1 MGEFALSVAAA
12 HQIGAARGER
22 SILSAMDIHAGELFA
37 IFSQSINDL
46 VLRHRGDLERKRTLG
61 GRLKRR
67 RSKSEPKTRWV
78 DATPE
83 YAFHI
88 CGLRNLFP
96 EAVFIHLVRDVDSVV
111 RSMLNFHRVTGTRLV
126 ASEQNAYE
134 YWLRA
139 VKACMNAEQA
149 YGPEVVYRLLYSTLV
164 KEPELAFRSLLDF
177 VGEPYSDKCLD
188 PLAERIN
195 SSNVPPDFKS
205 DEAATDPTIVEE
217 ARRLSAE
224 IQETAQPSNGSP
236 AHLADLESAFW
247 EASVESCVKVAR
259 LEQQLSEQERHYTA
273 EVGQYETQLAS
284 QEGHYTAEVDQ
295 YKARLASQERHYTAE
310 VGEYEAQIVSQ
321 ERHYTAEAE
330 QYKAQIK
337 AQIASQERQHT
348 AEVEEYKVRLRKLQ
362 QKLMRLLSRVEK
374 AAVRLRESRR
384 WKLVN
389 FAAVIK
395 AKLSPDK
402 QLPGY
407 GDLDKIVADY
417 AKWRDSRA
425 EPANTGRTATVTT
438 DNSANS
444 GERLAKGEGSAKPA
458 IPDRLAKPTENTC
471 GV

>member
-67 RSKSEPKTRWV
+67 HSKSEPKTRWV

-96 EAVFIHLVRDVDSVV
+96 EAVFVHLVRDVDSVV

-126 ASEQNAYE
+126 VSEQNAYE

-139 VKACMNAEQA
+139 VKACLNAEQA

-164 KEPELAFRSLLDF
+164 KEPELAIRSLLDF

-188 PLAERIN
+188 PLGERIN

-217 ARRLSAE
+217 ARRLFAE
-224 IQETAQPSNGSP
+224 IQETAQPSDGSLV
-236 AHLADLESAFW
+236 HLADLESAFW
-247 EASVESCVKVAR
+247 EASVESPCVKVAR
-259 LEQQLSEQERHYTA
+259 LEQQLSDQERHYTA
-273 EVGQYETQLAS
+273 EVEQYETQLAS
-284 QEGHYTAEVDQ
+284 QERHYTAEVDQ

-310 VGEYEAQIVSQ
+310 AEQYKAQIVSR

-330 QYKAQIK
+330 QYKAQI
-337 AQIASQERQHT
+337 ASQERQYT
-348 AEVEEYKVRLRKLQ
+348 AEVEEYKARLRKLQ
-362 QKLMRLLSRVEK
+362 QELMRLLSRVEK

-417 AKWRDSRA
+417 AKWRVSRA

-438 DNSANS
+438 QTDNSANS
-444 GERLAKGEGSAKPA
+444 GERLANGEGPAKPA

>member
-46 VLRHRGDLERKRTLG
+46 VLRHRSDLERKGALG

-67 RSKSEPKTRWV
+67 RSKSEPKARWV

-88 CGLRNLFP
+88 CGLRKLFP
-96 EAVFIHLVRDVDSVV
+96 GAVFIHLVRDVDSVV
-111 RSMLNFHRVTGTRLV
+111 RSMLNFHRVTGTHLV
-126 ASEQNAYE
+126 TSEQNAYE

-139 VKACMNAEQA
+139 VKACLKAEQA
-149 YGPEVVYRLLYSTLV
+149 YGADVVYRLLYSTLV

-177 VGEPYSDKCLD
+177 VGEPYSDRCLD

-205 DEAATDPTIVEE
+205 GEAATDPAIVQE

-224 IQETAQPSNGSP
+224 IEGTAQPSNGSL
-236 AHLADLESAFW
+236 ADAADLESAFR
-247 EASVESCVKVAR
+247 EASVESYVKIAR
-259 LEQQLSEQERHYTA
+259 LEQQLSDQERHYTA
-273 EVGQYETQLAS
+273 EVKQYETQI
-284 QEGHYTAEVDQ
+284 
-295 YKARLASQERHYTAE
+295 ASQERHYTAE
-310 VGEYEAQIVSQ
+310 VEQYETQIASQ
-321 ERHYTAEAE
+321 ERHYTAELEQYRTQIASQEHHYTSEVE
-330 QYKAQIK
+330 QYKAQIS
-337 AQIASQERQHT
+337 AQQRDYT
-348 AEVEEYKVRLRKLQ
+348 AALQGYRSETRL
-362 QKLMRLLSRVEK
+362 LMRMLNQLEK
-374 AAVRLRESRR
+374 AAARLRESRR

-395 AKLSPDK
+395 AKLSSDK

-407 GDLDKIVADY
+407 DDLDKIVAAY
-417 AKWRDSRA
+417 AQWRVSRA
-425 EPANTGRTATVTT
+425 KPTNTDRLATATAQT
-438 DNSANS
+438 DSANS
-444 GERLAKGEGSAKPA
+444 GERLANDEGTGKPT
-458 IPDRLAKPTENTC
+458 IPDRLAKPAGNTC

>member
-46 VLRHRGDLERKRTLG
+46 VLRHRSDLERKGALG

-67 RSKSEPKTRWV
+67 RSKSEPKARWV

-88 CGLRNLFP
+88 CGLRKLFP
-96 EAVFIHLVRDVDSVV
+96 GAVFIHLVRDVDSVV
-111 RSMLNFHRVTGTRLV
+111 RSMLNFHRVTGTHLV
-126 ASEQNAYE
+126 TSEQNAYE

-139 VKACMNAEQA
+139 VKACLKAEQA
-149 YGPEVVYRLLYSTLV
+149 YGADVVYRLLYSTLV

-177 VGEPYSDKCLD
+177 VGEPYSDRCLD

-205 DEAATDPTIVEE
+205 GEAATDPAIVQE

-224 IQETAQPSNGSP
+224 IEGTAQPSNGSL
-236 AHLADLESAFW
+236 ADAADLESAFR
-247 EASVESCVKVAR
+247 EASVESYVKIAR
-259 LEQQLSEQERHYTA
+259 LEQQLSDQERHYTA
-273 EVGQYETQLAS
+273 EVKQYETQIAS
-284 QEGHYTAEVDQ
+284 QEHHYTSEV
-295 YKARLASQERHYTAE
+295 
-310 VGEYEAQIVSQ
+310 
-321 ERHYTAEAE
+321 E
-330 QYKAQIK
+330 QYKAQIS
-337 AQIASQERQHT
+337 AQQRDYT
-348 AEVEEYKVRLRKLQ
+348 AALQGYRSETRL
-362 QKLMRLLSRVEK
+362 LMRMLNQLEK
-374 AAVRLRESRR
+374 AAARLRESRR

-395 AKLSPDK
+395 AKLSSDK

-407 GDLDKIVADY
+407 DDLDKIVAAY
-417 AKWRDSRA
+417 AQWRVSRA
-425 EPANTGRTATVTT
+425 KPTNTDRLATATAQT
-438 DNSANS
+438 DSANS
-444 GERLAKGEGSAKPA
+444 GERLANDEGTGKPT
-458 IPDRLAKPTENTC
+458 IPDRLAKPAGNTC

>member
-46 VLRHRGDLERKRTLG
+46 VLRHRSDLERKRTLG

-96 EAVFIHLVRDVDSVV
+96 EAVFVHLVRDVDSVV

-139 VKACMNAEQA
+139 VKACLNAEQA

-164 KEPELAFRSLLDF
+164 KEPELAIRSLLDF

-188 PLAERIN
+188 PLGERIN

-217 ARRLSAE
+217 ARRLFAE

-259 LEQQLSEQERHYTA
+259 LEQQLS
-273 EVGQYETQLAS
+273 
-284 QEGHYTAEVDQ
+284 D
-295 YKARLASQERHYTAE
+295 
-310 VGEYEAQIVSQ
+310 Q

-362 QKLMRLLSRVEK
+362 QELMRMLSRVEK

-402 QLPGY
+402 QVPGY

-417 AKWRDSRA
+417 AKWRVSRA

>member
-12 HQIGAARGER
+12 HQTGAARGER
-22 SILSAMDIHAGELFA
+22 SILSAMDIHEEELFA
-37 IFSQSINDL
+37 IFNQSINDL
-46 VLRHRGDLERKRTLG
+46 VLRHRSDLERKRALG

-67 RSKSEPKTRWV
+67 RSKSEPKARWV

-88 CGLRNLFP
+88 CGLRKLFP
-96 EAVFIHLVRDVDSVV
+96 EAFFIHLVRDVDSVV
-111 RSMLNFHRVTGTRLV
+111 RSMLNFHRIKGTRLV

-139 VKACMNAEQA
+139 VNACLKAEQA

-164 KEPELAFRSLLDF
+164 KEPELAIRSLLDF

-188 PLAERIN
+188 PFGERIN

-205 DEAATDPTIVEE
+205 EEAATDPVIVEE

-224 IQETAQPSNGSP
+224 IEGMPQPSNASL
-236 AHLADLESAFW
+236 AHAADLESAFR
-247 EASVESCVKVAR
+247 EAAVESCVKVAR
-259 LEQQLSEQERHYTA
+259 LEQQLSDQERHY
-273 EVGQYETQLAS
+273 S
-284 QEGHYTAEVDQ
+284 AEVDQ
-295 YKARLASQERHYTAE
+295 YKTQLASQERHYTAE
-310 VGEYEAQIVSQ
+310 VDEYQAQILSQ
-321 ERHYTAEAE
+321 ERHYTAEVE
-330 QYKAQIK
+330 QYTAQL
-337 AQIASQERQHT
+337 ASQERHYT
-348 AEVEEYKVRLRKLQ
+348 AEVDEHKARLRELQ
-362 QKLMRLLSRVEK
+362 QEFTRLLRRVEK
-374 AAVRLRESRR
+374 AAARLRESRR

-407 GDLDKIVADY
+407 GDLDKIVAAY
-417 AKWRDSRA
+417 AKWRVSRS
-425 EPANTGRTATVTT
+425 EPTNTGRPATAATQT

-444 GERLAKGEGSAKPA
+444 DERLPNHESLGKPA
-458 IPDRLAKPTENTC
+458 GADRLAKPTENTC